1 MQRTK
6 GLVLLVRFPKLVVEV
21 NHNDILYISLLVYF
35 VLNHLLLLDPYL
47 QGDLEKL
54 RTTRNRVVSTSHH
67 MVYEHFSWVENV
79 TELALNAVC
88 MLKCL
93 VCMFVSKQF
102 IIKFLVT
109 FLLQNYCL

>member
-1 MQRTK
+1 MQRAK
-6 GLVLLVRFPKLVVEV
+6 GIVLLVRYPKLVVEV
-21 NHNDILYISLLVYF
+21 NHNDILYKSLLRFF
-35 VLNHLLLLDPYL
+35 VLNHYLLLNVYL

-79 TELALNAVC
+79 TELALNAAC

-93 VCMFVSKQF
+93 VCILTV
-102 IIKFLVT
+102 
-109 FLLQNYCL
+109 YH